1 MMNQPP
7 LDTLRERVDSR
18 YTLVVTVAKRAR
30 QLLEGGTPLIECES
44 EKPVTIA
51 LQELAAD
58 KISFERTRSGI
69 K

>member
-7 LDTLRERVDSR
+7 LDVLREFVDSR
-18 YTLVVTVAKRAR
+18 YTLVVCSAKRGR
-30 QLLEGGTPLIECES
+30 QILDGSKALINTNT

-51 LQELAAD
+51 LQELAQG
-58 KISFERTRSGI
+58 KLRYERTKTGI